1 MEVASHLRCERK
13 FLVPEL
19 STKEIEEVILLHPAL
34 FSLIYSERFINNI
47 YFDNLEFQSFYETR
61 NGTTPRKK
69 VRIRWYGDLTGQI
82 KEPILEVKRK
92 SGIVGKKDFH
102 SLPTFSFE
110 SFFSQ
115 SEILDPIRNV
125 TSHKSFKKEL
135 ALLEPTLINRYNRK
149 YFLSADGHYRITL
162 DSALSFFPA
171 RPFLPMFSVN
181 EFEPYSILELKY
193 GHAKDDEASEITKH
207 FPFRLTKSSKYV
219 LGISKLCSSVG

>member
-19 STKEIEEVILLHPAL
+19 STKEIEEIILLHPAL

-69 VRIRWYGDLTGQI
+69 VRIRWYGDLTGHI
-82 KEPILEVKRK
+82 KEPILEIKRK

-115 SEILDPIRNV
+115 SEILDPISNV
-125 TSHKSFKKEL
+125 ASCKSFKKEL

-149 YFLSADGHYRITL
+149 DFLSADGHYRITL
-162 DSALSFFPA
+162 DSALSFFTA
-171 RPFLPMFSVN
+171 RPFLPMLSVN

-219 LGISKLCSSVG
+219 LGISKLCSSVE